1 MHNFLVGTILGP
13 AAVAWKRWL
22 CTGLPWLTVILI
34 IIGMPT
40 LSIICSN
47 VTRLGC
53 EIPGP
58 DYRVII
64 SDRYQSLR
72 RDLISDQPALT
83 TPRIPH
89 WTRTICPDKRPL
101 IHCRKLSV
109 LALSVSGKTFWAT
122 EEKLQLFSKKL
133 LFTVKQCEVLPGLV
147 AG

>member
-1 MHNFLVGTILGP
+1 MRKTILEIWEKNVVHNFLVGTILGL

-22 CTGLPWLTVILI
+22 CTVLPGPTVILI
-34 IIGMPT
+34 IIGMPV

-72 RDLISDQPALT
+72 RDLISDQSITHP
-83 TPRIPH
+83 PH
-89 WTRTICPDKRPL
+89 SPL
-101 IHCRKLSV
+101 DSHN
-109 LALSVSGKTFWAT
+109 
-122 EEKLQLFSKKL
+122 
-133 LFTVKQCEVLPGLV
+133 LPGQAASDPLQKTLRV
-147 AG
+147 GIKRFW